1 MLSYRHISKLRLKET
16 FIDRIL
22 QKQKDLSNKIKILKF
37 LQEYF
42 QTIQQILSN
51 ELFKFIHEPSEL
63 LFTLTKPELDKAYSE
78 IQHLL
83 ESIDRRLKIFRS
95 LIPPTM
101 PFLNF

>member
-1 MLSYRHISKLRLKET
+1 MKEN

-22 QKQKDLSNKIKILKF
+22 QNQKNISNKIKILKF

-42 QTIQQILSN
+42 QIIQQVL
-51 ELFKFIHEPSEL
+51 IHQSSEL
-63 LFTLTKPELDKAYSE
+63 LLMLTKTELDNAHLE

-95 LIPPTM
+95 FIPPTM